1 MKLLLTFGVVVA
13 VVFAVSKFRKGNEA
27 DTWHEVTTR

>member
-13 VVFAVSKFRKGNEA
+13 VVVAVSKFRQRNDS